1 MEFVEG
7 AERMEK
13 KKLWRILLVL
23 GMIPFVIPFL
33 GFAYEMLNSSSWTL
47 FEYWFLYSF
56 VYWPTYVP
64 GLILVILSGY
74 KLSKLRN
81 SENN

>member
-1 MEFVEG
+1 
-7 AERMEK
+7 MEK

-23 GMIPFVIPFL
+23 VMIPFVIPFL

-47 FEYWFLYSF
+47 FEYRFLYSF

-74 KLSKLRN
+74 KLNKLRN
-81 SENN
+81 YENH

>member
-1 MEFVEG
+1 
-7 AERMEK
+7 MEK

>member
-1 MEFVEG
+1 
-7 AERMEK
+7 MEK

-23 GMIPFVIPFL
+23 GMIPCVIPFL

-64 GLILVILSGY
+64 GLILVILSGC
-74 KLSKLRN
+74 KLGKLRN